1 MTDPHP
7 AARQTQAIVSDLAK
21 IAPRI
26 DTALTQLARDAIPLR
41 AASGTGLGGTSD
53 YADPTTAAL
62 GLTTHSTD
70 PDHTGHWTPPP
81 DPATERR
88 RLLNTIRNL
97 REDVDTIAAIVNR
110 NAAIRPGKKQ
120 LDAENAQFWCK
131 NHRVHGCNEPSRED
145 GGRHCRWCLDTL
157 RNYGKLPTS
166 GLIKLR
172 ATGRRLS
179 EQDYERELGVKRK
192 KQPA

>member
-26 DTALTQLARDAIPLR
+26 DTALTQLARDASPLK
-41 AASGTGLGGTSD
+41 ASAGGIGGTGDYSD
-53 YADPTTAAL
+53 PTATTALDPQRDHPTTA
-62 GLTTHSTD
+62 
-70 PDHTGHWTPPP
+70 
-81 DPATERR
+81 RR
-88 RLLNTIRNL
+88 RILQLVRNL
-97 REDVDTIAAIVNR
+97 DEDSRALCALINQHAAIP
-110 NAAIRPGKKQ
+110 AGKKT

-131 NHRVHGCNEPSRED
+131 NHRVHGANEPSRED

-179 EQDYERELGVKRK
+179 EQDYERALGVKRK